1 MSRIKKT
8 KSDFNYDDQGRAIL
22 GSAKDMAAWVK
33 LGFEEQD
40 KKKRPDGPWL

>member
-1 MSRIKKT
+1 MLRINKT
-8 KSDFNYDDQGRAIL
+8 KSDFNHDDQGCAIL
-22 GSAKDMAAWVK
+22 GSTRDMAAWVK